1 MAEHGRVRQEER
13 YAEKIRSKKRCSA
26 MCRQTS
32 EYLRIIPCQARV
44 LQQAASALIAVSNA
58 FTCCAALSRS
68 AFNCAIMSKSPPR
81 ARIVAEPSVG
91 APCLLRSDSAWEIIE
106 ENEHGQSN
114 EVSRPRIFQSNT
126 YSTASS
132 ANGNQSHRTRQDDSL
147 KRAQA
152 NS

>member
-68 AFNCAIMSKSPPR
+68 AFNCAIMSKSPPG
-81 ARIVAEPSVG
+81 ARIVAERVQLNPIPDPVPVAVRYS
-91 APCLLRSDSAWEIIE
+91 LRNFW
-106 ENEHGQSN
+106 
-114 EVSRPRIFQSNT
+114 
-126 YSTASS
+126 
-132 ANGNQSHRTRQDDSL
+132 
-147 KRAQA
+147 
-152 NS
+152 